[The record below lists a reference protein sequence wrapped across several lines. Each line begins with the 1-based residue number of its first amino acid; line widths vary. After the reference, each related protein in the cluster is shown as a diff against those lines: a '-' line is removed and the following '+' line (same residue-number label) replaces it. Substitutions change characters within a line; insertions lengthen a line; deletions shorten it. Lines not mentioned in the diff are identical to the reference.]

1 MRPDVLAGA
10 IDGGVPLIV
19 LSPHL
24 DDAVLS
30 CGALI
35 THARRRVPVTVVTVF
50 TQAGPPP
57 HTLSG
62 RRCLRLT
69 GMADANELYAARCE
83 EDRRL
88 LERMGVTCLHAG
100 FTEALFRVKP
110 PPESALRRTVSRLCP
125 EFAHVYATYRLH
137 VTSGRIA
144 MGDAKTVID
153 IARLI
158 DDVAARQP
166 GLILA
171 PLGVGG
177 HVDHVLVRTAAAL
190 CSGEIGYYS
199 EFPYNQR
206 SRPDAAF
213 VRRHG
218 LAPTTW
224 ESELAAKSEL
234 VRAYATQ
241 ADALFPG
248 GQIPL
253 VPEVFLLPIKA
264 SPPSRRISVRQA

>member
-1 MRPDVLAGA
+1 MQRDVLTRAL
-10 IDGGVPLIV
+10 DDGVPLIV

-35 THARRRVPVTVVTVF
+35 SHARRRLPVTVVTVF
-50 TQAGPPP
+50 TQAGSPP

-62 RRCLRLT
+62 RRCLRIS
-69 GMADANELYAARCE
+69 GMADAHELYKARCA

-100 FTEALFRVKP
+100 FTEALFRVKRP
-110 PPESALRRTVSRLCP
+110 AGSALRRRASRLCP
-125 EFAHVYATYRLH
+125 ELAHVYATYRLH
-137 VTSGRIA
+137 VTSGRVA
-144 MGDAKTVID
+144 TRDATTVID
-153 IARLI
+153 IARVI
-158 DDVAARQP
+158 DEAVARQP

-177 HVDHVLVRTAAAL
+177 HVDHVLVRTAAGL
-190 CSGEIGYYS
+190 CGGEVGYYS
-199 EFPYNQR
+199 EFPYNLR
-206 SRPDAAF
+206 HRPDAAF

-218 LAPTTW
+218 LAPMTW
-224 ESELAAKSEL
+224 ESELAAKPQL

-241 ADALFPG
+241 ADGLFPG
-248 GQIPL
+248 GRIPL
-253 VPEVFLLPIKA
+253 VPEVYLLPSKA
-264 SPPSRRISVRQA
+264 SPPSRKVSVRQA